1 MVDSVSSAAF
11 VLTALELMFKE
22 GMRCRLLC
30 FDATVLT
37 DADSVS
43 IMSPVEHATV
53 AKIKAAIEST
63 LKSFI
68 P

>member
-1 MVDSVSSAAF
+1 
-11 VLTALELMFKE
+11 
-22 GMRCRLLC
+22 MRCRLSAL
-30 FDATVLT
+30 DATVLT